1 MLVTALV
8 VIGIITLLS
17 PARKNVKE
25 NAVIEKSNAHEIFL
39 KNCATCHGNEGGGT
53 SQAKGLRGRSLDR
66 DYVKKIIQTGNT
78 VMPRFHFIREPMLSE
93 LAEYVHD
100 LK

>member
-17 PARKNVKE
+17 RSRKNVKE
-25 NAVIEKSNAHEIFL
+25 NTIAEKSNAHEVFL

-53 SQAKGLRGRSLDR
+53 TQAKGLRGRSLDR

-78 VMPRFHFIREPMLSE
+78 VMPRFHFIHEPVLSE
-93 LAEYVHD
+93 LADYVHN